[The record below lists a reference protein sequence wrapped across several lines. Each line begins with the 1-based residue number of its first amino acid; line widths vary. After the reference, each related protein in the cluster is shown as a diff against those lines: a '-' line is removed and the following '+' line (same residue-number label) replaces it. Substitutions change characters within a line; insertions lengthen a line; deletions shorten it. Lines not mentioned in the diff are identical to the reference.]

1 MYQRP
6 EAPRSIGGTLDD
18 GFRLFK
24 ASYTQVFILAFVAA
38 LVGQI
43 PSMMLSGTADPA
55 DPFGQFTAGVGVAF
69 VLAMLVSA
77 VIYGAI
83 IAMIHAVANNQS
95 LSMSQAFAV
104 GLQRFFPLVLC
115 GLLYTLAIFLG
126 TLALIIPGIILSLT
140 LLFGVYAVVT
150 DNLGPVAALK
160 YSHNLVWGNWWRTAA
175 VVGVGT
181 FIFMVGMILVAMISG
196 FAAAAGSDGI
206 NPESVQSSPILNFVV
221 LPLITAVLSPLFYT
235 FIMAAFNDLKLRHSG
250 ADLAE
255 RIGAEL

>member
-6 EAPRSIGGTLDD
+6 DAPRSIGGTLDD

-24 ASYTQVFILAFVAA
+24 ASFMQVFILAFIAA
-38 LVGQI
+38 VVSSI
-43 PSMMLSGTADPA
+43 PSVMLNSGANPA
-55 DPFGQFTAGVGVAF
+55 DPFAQFTVGVGVAF

-83 IAMIHAVANNQS
+83 IAMIDAVANNQP

-104 GLQRFFPLVLC
+104 GLQHFFPLAVC
-115 GLLYTLAIFLG
+115 GLLYMIAVVLG
-126 TLALIIPGIILSLT
+126 SIALIIPGIILSLT

-160 YSHNLVWGNWWRTAA
+160 HSHNLVWGNWWRTAA

-181 FIFMVGMILVAMISG
+181 FILIVGMILVGALGG
-196 FAAAAGSDGI
+196 FAVAMGGTVD
-206 NPESVQSSPILNFVV
+206 PENIQTNPILNFVV
-221 LPLITAVLSPLFYT
+221 MPLISALLSPLFYA
-235 FIMAAFNDLKLRHSG
+235 FIMAAYNDLKLRHSG

>member
-6 EAPRSIGGTLDD
+6 DAPRSIGGTLDD

-43 PSMMLSGTADPA
+43 PSVMLGGTADPA
-55 DPFGQFTAGVGVAF
+55 DPFGQFTVGVGVAF
-69 VLAMLVSA
+69 VLAMLISA
-77 VIYGAI
+77 VVYGAI
-83 IAMIHAVANNQS
+83 IAMINAVANNQA

-104 GLQRFFPLVLC
+104 GLQRFFPLVIC
-115 GLLYTLAIFLG
+115 GLLYTIAMFLG
-126 TLALIIPGIILSLT
+126 FLALIIPGIILSLT

-150 DNLGPVAALK
+150 DNLGPIAALK

-181 FIFMVGMILVAMISG
+181 FILMAGMILVGVISG
-196 FAAAAGSDGI
+196 FAVAAGDGI

-221 LPLITAVLSPLFYT
+221 LPLITAVLSPLFYA
-235 FIMAAFNDLKLRHSG
+235 FVMAAFNDLKLRHSG